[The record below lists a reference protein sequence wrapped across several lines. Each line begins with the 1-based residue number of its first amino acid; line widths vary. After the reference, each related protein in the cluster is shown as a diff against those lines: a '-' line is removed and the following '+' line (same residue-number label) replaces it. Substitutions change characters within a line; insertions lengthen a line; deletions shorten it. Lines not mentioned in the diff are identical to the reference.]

1 MHARCTKWRER
12 GKMILSKRRLSVLT
26 IRCKNRRYQDKR
38 NARISTEDQEQSRKE
53 RGGTGSSVQ
62 GKGGGLV
69 TVEYCF

>member
-1 MHARCTKWRER
+1 
-12 GKMILSKRRLSVLT
+12 MILSKRRLSVLT